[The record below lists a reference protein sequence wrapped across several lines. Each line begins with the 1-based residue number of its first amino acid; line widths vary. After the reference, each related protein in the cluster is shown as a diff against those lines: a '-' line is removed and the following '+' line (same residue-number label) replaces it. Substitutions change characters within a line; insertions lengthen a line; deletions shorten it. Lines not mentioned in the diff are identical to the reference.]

1 MDDAQIAGIV
11 ERARAL
17 PAAAQGHFIARQAI
31 AESRAAD
38 GRISPQAIEAEFR
51 AWFQQEYA
59 MPCATVPI
67 WLVAW
72 SLHLL
77 RGGRE

>member
-1 MDDAQIAGIV
+1 MDDAQIAAIIA
-11 ERARAL
+11 RSRAL
-17 PAAAQGHFIARQAI
+17 PASAQGHYIARQSI
-31 AESRAAD
+31 AEARAAD

-51 AWFQQEYA
+51 AWFQREHA
-59 MPCATVPI
+59 WPCTAVPA
-67 WLVAW
+67 WLPAW